1 MFLAYIHDN
10 KIHGIHD
17 FVNQI
22 QSRHDFIHGVVG
34 GLSSANHNRA
44 LTYRMLFKPSIK
56 LVNDKGYSLIHKIVQ
71 VRLGA
76 RHLYRHTN
84 LKKPKNMS
92 VIGSPRQKKRDFS
105 NNYLPI
111 TGDRVFD
118 GNGGSHWS
126 GGHVV
131 VLSPDSTIDPYLGD
145 GENL

>member
-1 MFLAYIHDN
+1 MFSVYIHDN

-34 GLSSANHNRA
+34 GLSSANHHRA

-56 LVNDKGYSLIHKIVQ
+56 LVNHEGYSLIHKIVQ

-84 LKKPKNMS
+84 LKKTKPCQS
-92 VIGSPRQKKRDFS
+92 SGHQDKKKGFFKQLLTDNR
-105 NNYLPI
+105 
-111 TGDRVFD
+111 
-118 GNGGSHWS
+118 
-126 GGHVV
+126 
-131 VLSPDSTIDPYLGD
+131 
-145 GENL
+145 

>member
-1 MFLAYIHDN
+1 MFLAYIYDN
-10 KIHGIHD
+10 KIHGVHD
-17 FVNQI
+17 FVYQI
-22 QSRHDFIHGVVG
+22 QSRHDFIHGVIG
-34 GLSSANHNRA
+34 GLSLANHHRA

-56 LVNDKGYSLIHKIVQ
+56 LVNDEGYSLIHKFVQ

-84 LKKPKNMS
+84 LKKNQTMS
-92 VIGSPRQKKRDFS
+92 VIGLPRQKRDFS

-126 GGHVV
+126 GGHADAQ
-131 VLSPDSTIDPYLGD
+131 SPDSTIDPYLGD
-145 GENL
+145 GESL

>member
-1 MFLAYIHDN
+1 MFSLYIHDN

-34 GLSSANHNRA
+34 GLSSANHHRA

-56 LVNDKGYSLIHKIVQ
+56 LVNHEGYSLIHKIVQ
-71 VRLGA
+71 VRFGA

-84 LKKPKNMS
+84 LKKKPNHVSYRVTKT
-92 VIGSPRQKKRDFS
+92 KRDFS